1 MKYLKFKSISLLVIM
16 SILIACGGTDEIAE
30 KMDEAK
36 EVAQE
41 KMTSD
46 EPSEAKDIPNL
57 TRELTL
63 KLQLKLLL
71 YTFYS

>member
-36 EVAQE
+36 EAVQE
-41 KMTSD
+41 KITPED
-46 EPSEAKDIPNL
+46 SEVESTEKKEIPNL
-57 TRELTL
+57 
-63 KLQLKLLL
+63 K
-71 YTFYS
+71 